1 MLKGRYNVK
10 VASWDVPVKLAAQVM
25 FRLKFFEA
33 FMNMSRSRF
42 GWGDRTHAENMKP
55 PSPLHIYMFSHIIEM
70 CSREGWTKKTRPLC
84 FTVNAEEAFFFVSP
98 PKTSSQ
104 LYKQLLCCRRE
115 HICSVNGSWISK
127 NKRLDKSQRW
137 KVQYSCKTLIGSDGS
152 LFELRRNGCLHTDW
166 NASLVNNH
174 RNRFNGDE

>member
-70 CSREGWTKKTRPLC
+70 CSREGWTRKTRPLC
-84 FTVNAEEAFFFVSP
+84 FTVNAEEPFFFFVSP
-98 PKTSSQ
+98 PQTSSQ

-115 HICSVNGSWISK
+115 QICSVNGSWISK

-137 KVQYSCKTLIGSDGS
+137 KWDVTKYSCKTYRLWWHQV
-152 LFELRRNGCLHTDW
+152 CL
-166 NASLVNNH
+166 N
-174 RNRFNGDE
+174 

>member
-70 CSREGWTKKTRPLC
+70 CSREGWTRKTRPLC
-84 FTVNAEEAFFFVSP
+84 FTVNAEEAFFFLCHRLKPVLSCTNSYCVADESTFARLMEAELA
-98 PKTSSQ
+98 KTNVWT
-104 LYKQLLCCRRE
+104 R
-115 HICSVNGSWISK
+115 VNDEK
-127 NKRLDKSQRW
+127 
-137 KVQYSCKTLIGSDGS
+137 YSTVVKLIGSDGIKS
-152 LFELRRNGCLHTDW
+152 VWIKT
-166 NASLVNNH
+166 
-174 RNRFNGDE
+174 